1 MRQEM
6 NVKDSDFVNW
16 MRPSAVP
23 RVAWKE
29 GENRKTVVG
38 PMGTIP
44 KIGKTDSFPQ
54 VEGVNLVNVIRL

>member
-1 MRQEM
+1 M
-6 NVKDSDFVNW
+6 KDSDFVNW

-29 GENRKTVVG
+29 GRTGGWKTVVG
-38 PMGTIP
+38 PMVPYRTL
-44 KIGKTDSFPQ
+44 GKTDSFPQ